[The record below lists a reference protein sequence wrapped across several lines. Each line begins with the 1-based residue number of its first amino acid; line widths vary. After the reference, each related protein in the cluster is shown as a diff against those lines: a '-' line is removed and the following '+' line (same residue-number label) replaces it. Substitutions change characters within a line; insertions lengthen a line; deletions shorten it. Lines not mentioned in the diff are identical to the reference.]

1 MHQSILSYKGSK
13 YLWWASS
20 MCMIAIVA
28 YWLHEPQSLPSG
40 GTWLGYT
47 LGGLGA
53 LLILWLMWFGIR
65 KRRYRSRMG
74 SVQGWLSAH
83 VYLGL
88 GLITVVTLHTGFQFG
103 WNLHTLAYVL
113 MLLVIVSG
121 LLGVFCYLHFPKILT
136 EQSGDTTTEA
146 LIRQIRDIDRQALA
160 LAAEIDPE
168 IHDKVIR
175 SIRKNQIGGNAWQLL
190 MARDKNPPLEEL
202 ETPLD
207 RTKSRKKEKAY
218 QPEITSSTMMFM
230 ASNIASGSVDKS
242 ASIRKLSDLLIGQ
255 KGALMRKL
263 RRQLQIKAFIDGWL
277 YLHVPL
283 SFALLAA
290 LIAHVVSVF
299 FYW

>member
-1 MHQSILSYKGSK
+1 MHQSILSYRGSR

-20 MCMIAIVA
+20 MCMASIIA
-28 YWLHEPQSLPSG
+28 YWIHDPMSPPNG

-53 LLILWLMWFGIR
+53 FLILWLMWFGIR

-83 VYLGL
+83 IYIGI

-103 WNLHTLAYVL
+103 WNVHTLAYVL
-113 MLLVIVSG
+113 MILVIVSG
-121 LLGVFCYLHFPKILT
+121 MVGVFCYMHFPKVLT
-136 EQSGDTTTEA
+136 DESGDTTTES

-175 SIRKNQIGGNAWQLL
+175 SIRKSQIGGNAWQLL
-190 MARDKNPPLEEL
+190 FARDKTPPLEEL
-202 ETPLD
+202 VPSAD
-207 RTKSRKKEKAY
+207 RTRKKKKTY
-218 QPEITSSTMMFM
+218 QPEVTSSTMMFM
-230 ASNIASGSVDKS
+230 ASNIANARVDKGENT
-242 ASIRKLSDLLIGQ
+242 RKLSDLLIGQ
-255 KGALMRKL
+255 KGVLMRKL
-263 RRQLQIKAFIDGWL
+263 RRELQIQAFIDVWL
-277 YLHVPL
+277 YMHVPL

>member
-1 MHQSILSYKGSK
+1 MHQSILSYRNSK
-13 YLWWASS
+13 YLAWSTS
-20 MCMIAIVA
+20 MCLVAIIA
-28 YWLHEPQSLPSG
+28 YWLHDPMSPPSG

-47 LGGLGA
+47 LGGVGA
-53 LLILWLMWFGIR
+53 FLILWLMWFGIR

-83 VYLGL
+83 IYLGL

-103 WNLHTLAYVL
+103 WNIHTLAYVL
-113 MLLVIVSG
+113 MLLVILSG
-121 LLGVFCYLHFPKILT
+121 LLGVFCYLHFPKVLT
-136 EQSGDTTTEA
+136 EESADATTEA

-168 IHDKVIR
+168 THDKVIR
-175 SIRKNQIGGNAWQLL
+175 SIRKSQIGGNAWQLL
-190 MARDKNPPLEEL
+190 IARDKTPPLEEL
-202 ETPLD
+202 APTAD
-207 RTKSRKKEKAY
+207 RTKFKKKEKAY
-218 QPEITSSTMMFM
+218 QPEVTSSTMMFM
-230 ASNIASGSVDKS
+230 ASNIASGGVDKS
-242 ASIRKLSDLLIGQ
+242 ASVRKLSDLLIGQ
-255 KGALMRKL
+255 KGVLMRKL
-263 RRQLQIKAFIDGWL
+263 RRELQVKAFIDGWL

>member
-1 MHQSILSYKGSK
+1 MHQSILSYRGSR
-13 YLWWASS
+13 YLWWASTLCAVS
-20 MCMIAIVA
+20 IVA
-28 YWLHEPQSLPSG
+28 YWMHEPRSPPNG

-47 LGGLGA
+47 LGGVGA

-83 VYLGL
+83 IYLGI

-103 WNLHTLAYVL
+103 WNIHTLAYVL
-113 MLLVIVSG
+113 MILVIVTG
-121 LLGVFCYLHFPKILT
+121 LVGVFCYMHFPRVLT
-136 EQSGDTTTEA
+136 EESGETTTES
-146 LIRQIRDIDRQALA
+146 LIRQIREIDRQALA

-168 IHDKVIR
+168 THDKVIR
-175 SIRKNQIGGNAWQLL
+175 SIRKSQFGGNSWQLL
-190 MARDKNPPLEEL
+190 LARDKSAPPEDLV
-202 ETPLD
+202 PSAD
-207 RTKSRKKEKAY
+207 RARNKKKKTYE
-218 QPEITSSTMMFM
+218 PEITSSTMMFM
-230 ASNIASGSVDKS
+230 ASNIASARVDKGE
-242 ASIRKLSDLLIGQ
+242 SIRKLSDLLIGQ
-255 KGALMRKL
+255 KSQLTRKL
-263 RRQLQIKAFIDGWL
+263 RRELQIKAFIDAWL